1 MGMIRRRNGQRSLWD
16 AVLFG
21 APDPRKLMEPKLRVV
36 DEVLNDDALVDGVLE
51 AMRGRFAQSSRR
63 GRYGTPAEVA
73 LRMLVL
79 KHLKSWSYEQLQWE
93 VTGNLVYRYFCR
105 IDGGKV
111 PDAKTM
117 VRLGQLL
124 EGDALRELFERVVR
138 LAAKRRVTRGRKM
151 RVDTTVVETPIRYP
165 SDSRLCEDVTQ
176 VLCREVERARSQG
189 VTAPR
194 GFRNVRRSVGR
205 RQREITQISRR
216 PISREAKR
224 TALRRP
230 YRRLLATTRRVL
242 RQAEQT
248 VRRARRRWQRLSGSA
263 RRGVRT
269 MQRMIALGRRVVAQ
283 TKLRI
288 FKGITKSALKIVSV
302 FEPDTKILRR
312 GKTHKPT
319 EYGQIVKVQEAEGG
333 VVTDIAVVTE
343 HDTKLLVPSV
353 EHHRQIFG
361 RVPRVVA
368 TDRGFFSLDN
378 IRDVTTMGV
387 RCVAVPKPG
396 HRTPGWLAR
405 ERSRPFRRARAWRAG
420 GEARIARLKHT
431 FGMHRTRYRG
441 ANGVARCAY
450 WAGIANNL
458 MAISRHGS

>member
-1 MGMIRRRNGQRSLWD
+1 
-16 AVLFG
+16 
-21 APDPRKLMEPKLRVV
+21 
-36 DEVLNDDALVDGVLE
+36 
-51 AMRGRFAQSSRR
+51 
-63 GRYGTPAEVA
+63 
-73 LRMLVL
+73 VL
-79 KHLKSWSYEQLQWE
+79 KHLKSWSYEQLEWE
-93 VTGNLVYRYFCR
+93 VTGNLVYRHFCR

-124 EGDALRELFERVVR
+124 QGDALRGLFDRVVQ
-138 LAAKRRVTRGRKM
+138 LGAKRRVTRGRKM

-216 PISREAKR
+216 PISRDAKR
-224 TALRRP
+224 AALHRP

-248 VRRARRRWQRLSGSA
+248 VKRARRRWQRLSGRA
-263 RRGVRT
+263 RRGVQT
-269 MQRMIALGRRVVAQ
+269 MQRMIVLGRRIVAQ
-283 TKLRI
+283 TKLRV

-302 FEPDTKILRR
+302 FEPDTRILRR
-312 GKTHKPT
+312 GKVHKPT
-319 EYGQIVKVQEAEGG
+319 EYGQMVKVQEAEGG
-333 VVTDIAVVTE
+333 IVTDIAVVTD
-343 HDTKLLVPSV
+343 HDSKLLVPSV
-353 EHHRQIFG
+353 EHHRHIFG

-368 TDRGFFSLDN
+368 TDRGFFSSDN
-378 IRDVTTMGV
+378 IRDVATMGV

-396 HRTPGWLAR
+396 HRSPAWLAR

-441 ANGVARCAY
+441 ESGVARCAY

-458 MAISRHGS
+458 MAIGRHGS